1 MATKKTG
8 NQTSLR
14 ISQKGEMMN
23 KQYLGD
29 SVYVEF
35 NGHKLVLTTFE
46 NGDENDPSNI
56 IVLEPEVQLALAEY
70 IEKLYKEKNH
80 NERMKNI

>member
-29 SVYVEF
+29 SVYVAF
-35 NGHKLVLTTFE
+35 DGYSLILTTE
-46 NGDENDPSNI
+46 NGNEDDPSNEI
-56 IVLEPEVQLALAEY
+56 ILEPEVQIALVEY
-70 IEKLYKEKNH
+70 IDKIVKGGG
-80 NERMKNI
+80 